1 MRVTV
6 LLFVVVLGVWA
17 LWGSVALAFDHCMVM
32 TTLCA
37 APCGLTVFVEPVP
50 ALVGPA
56 PLATVSLPLHPRLST
71 TALPVP
77 DPVPKSLRPAA

>member
-1 MRVTV
+1 MRMTA

-17 LWGSVALAFDHCMVM
+17 LWGSVALAFDHCMAMSTV
-32 TTLCA
+32 CE
-37 APCGLTVFVEPVP
+37 APCGLTAFVEPVP

-56 PLATVSLPLHPRLST
+56 PLATVSLPLPLRLST
-71 TALPVP
+71 TALPAP